1 MPKDITSLC
10 SERHYMGSS
19 SSGRYATDRSV
30 RPCYERLPDPAAL
43 AQGRAARAA
52 HHARYLREQDVV
64 GWVLACE
71 RAKSELERA
80 TGLLDDLRR
89 RIVARAGDDIP
100 AGARAGAEAP
110 GGASGDPSKAELE
123 QAAELLQGHIDRTL
137 ARRREASRQLRLIGV
152 SPQAQ
157 ARVYAEVRRRSDR
170 NR

>member
-52 HHARYLREQDVV
+52 HHARYLREQNVV

-89 RIVARAGDDIP
+89 RIDAH
-100 AGARAGAEAP
+100 AGAETP
-110 GGASGDPSKAELE
+110 DGASGNPSKAELE

-170 NR
+170 SR

>member
-80 TGLLDDLRR
+80 TELLDDLRR
-89 RIVARAGDDIP
+89 RIDAH
-100 AGARAGAEAP
+100 AGADAP
-110 GGASGDPSKAELE
+110 GGASGSPSKAELE

>member
-89 RIVARAGDDIP
+89 RIDAH
-100 AGARAGAEAP
+100 AGAEAP
-110 GGASGDPSKAELE
+110 GGASGNPSKAELE

-137 ARRREASRQLRLIGV
+137 ARRRDASRQLRLIGV

>member
-80 TGLLDDLRR
+80 TELLDDLRR
-89 RIVARAGDDIP
+89 RIDAHAGADIP
-100 AGARAGAEAP
+100 AGA
-110 GGASGDPSKAELE
+110 SDSPSKAELE

-137 ARRREASRQLRLIGV
+137 ARRRDASRQLRLIGV

>member
-80 TGLLDDLRR
+80 TELLDDLRR
-89 RIVARAGDDIP
+89 RIDAHAGADIP
-100 AGARAGAEAP
+100 AGA
-110 GGASGDPSKAELE
+110 SGNPSKAELE

-170 NR
+170 SR

>member
-89 RIVARAGDDIP
+89 RIDAH
-100 AGARAGAEAP
+100 AGAEAP
-110 GGASGDPSKAELE
+110 GGASGNPSKAELE

>member
-89 RIVARAGDDIP
+89 RIDAH
-100 AGARAGAEAP
+100 AGAEAP

-157 ARVYAEVRRRSDR
+157 ARVYAEVRRWSDR

>member
-1 MPKDITSLC
+1 M
-10 SERHYMGSS
+10 
-19 SSGRYATDRSV
+19 
-30 RPCYERLPDPAAL
+30 
-43 AQGRAARAA
+43 
-52 HHARYLREQDVV
+52 
-64 GWVLACE
+64 LACE

-89 RIVARAGDDIP
+89 RIGSHAGADIP

-110 GGASGDPSKAELE
+110 GGASDSPSKAELE

-137 ARRREASRQLRLIGV
+137 ARRRDASRQLRLIGV

>member
-80 TGLLDDLRR
+80 TELLDDLRR
-89 RIVARAGDDIP
+89 RIDAH
-100 AGARAGAEAP
+100 AGAEAP
-110 GGASGDPSKAELE
+110 GGASGNPTKAELE
-123 QAAELLQGHIDRTL
+123 QAAKLLQGHIDRTL

-157 ARVYAEVRRRSDR
+157 ARVYAEVRRQSDR
-170 NR
+170 SR

>member
-89 RIVARAGDDIP
+89 RIDAH
-100 AGARAGAEAP
+100 AGAETP
-110 GGASGDPSKAELE
+110 DGASGNPSKAELE

-152 SPQAQ
+152 SPHAQ

-170 NR
+170 SR

>member
-89 RIVARAGDDIP
+89 RIDAH
-100 AGARAGAEAP
+100 AGAEAP
-110 GGASGDPSKAELE
+110 DGASGNPTKAELE
-123 QAAELLQGHIDRTL
+123 QAAKLLQGHIDRTL

-157 ARVYAEVRRRSDR
+157 ARVYAEVRRQSDR
-170 NR
+170 SR

>member
-80 TGLLDDLRR
+80 TELLDDLRR
-89 RIVARAGDDIP
+89 RIDAH
-100 AGARAGAEAP
+100 AGAETP
-110 GGASGDPSKAELE
+110 DGASGNPSKAELE

-137 ARRREASRQLRLIGV
+137 ARRRDASRQLRLIGV

-170 NR
+170 SR

>member
-80 TGLLDDLRR
+80 TGLLDDLQR
-89 RIVARAGDDIP
+89 RIDAH
-100 AGARAGAEAP
+100 AGAEAP
-110 GGASGDPSKAELE
+110 GGASGNPSKAELE

-170 NR
+170 SR

>member
-80 TGLLDDLRR
+80 TELLDDLRR
-89 RIVARAGDDIP
+89 RIDAH
-100 AGARAGAEAP
+100 AGAEAP
-110 GGASGDPSKAELE
+110 DGASDSPSKAELE

-137 ARRREASRQLRLIGV
+137 ARRRDASRQLRLIGV

>member
-89 RIVARAGDDIP
+89 RIDAH
-100 AGARAGAEAP
+100 AGAEAP
-110 GGASGDPSKAELE
+110 GGASGC
-123 QAAELLQGHIDRTL
+123 
-137 ARRREASRQLRLIGV
+137 
-152 SPQAQ
+152 
-157 ARVYAEVRRRSDR
+157 
-170 NR
+170 

>member
-43 AQGRAARAA
+43 AQGRACRAA
-52 HHARYLREQDVV
+52 HHARYLRGQNVV

-71 RAKSELERA
+71 RAKLELEHATGLLADLRERIEALAESAGTEDGPSKGELERA
-80 TGLLDDLRR
+80 
-89 RIVARAGDDIP
+89 
-100 AGARAGAEAP
+100 E
-110 GGASGDPSKAELE
+110 
-123 QAAELLQGHIDRTL
+123 ELLQGHVDRTL

-152 SPQAQ
+152 SPREQ
-157 ARVYAEVRRRSDR
+157 ARIYAEACRRGAVASR
-170 NR
+170 

>member
-89 RIVARAGDDIP
+89 RIDAH
-100 AGARAGAEAP
+100 AGAEAP
-110 GGASGDPSKAELE
+110 GGASGNPTKAELE
-123 QAAELLQGHIDRTL
+123 QAAKLLQGHIDRTL

-170 NR
+170 SR